1 VRLVTHEGKSNNVAW
16 RVNRLNDTAKLIPQA
31 NAIEIQRGVRRP
43 LSSVTEEERFKGE
56 KRILTRNETTFGVFG
71 RLLLEEADS
80 LGHRLTARDK
90 GEAKAW
96 GIETEEQLAVKLKV
110 FREKIRE
117 CTDLAEKGSVSRQD
131 NPLFFRLRQAFVH
144 GNVKELAAQIK
155 YSFISL
161 TVAAEFTPAAQKSQ
175 QRLADLRYPVEW
187 YPATRAMQR
196 TVHLHV
202 GPTNSGKTYQALKRL
217 EAAESGV
224 YAGPLRLLAH
234 EVYTRFNAKGK
245 LCALVTGEEQRIPE
259 GMVHHMCSCT
269 VEMVP
274 LNADVDVAV
283 IDEIQMMGDSERGWA
298 WTQAFLGVKA
308 KEVHLCGELRTE
320 EIITNMCK
328 LTGDKLVVH
337 KYERL
342 SPLKAETKSLRG
354 DLKNLEKGDAVILF
368 SRVAIHAMKADIEKV
383 TGKRCAVVYGSLPP
397 ETRAQQAALFNDPD
411 NEYDF
416 LVASDAVGMGLN
428 LAIKRII
435 FEATS
440 KHDGVGFRL
449 LQTSQLKQIAG
460 RAGRYKT
467 AHDAIK
473 SGPNAAEATEATEAK
488 PLLQLD
494 LETLGLAKK
503 KTENVGLVTTLEKFD
518 LPIVQRALE
527 TEVEPL
533 KTAGLF
539 PPSDILVRFANY
551 FPPKTPFSYII
562 LRLHE
567 LSMVNPMFHICKL
580 KEQVQIADLI
590 QPYDLSIMDRVIFMS
605 APVALRE
612 PGFTDVVQEFARCIS
627 TQSGGELLD
636 LKSVEL
642 ELLDIEPHDHP
653 SGSKTYL
660 RLIETLHKAL
670 TLYLWL
676 SYRFAGVFRTQG
688 LAFHAKSLVE
698 ERIDKCLA
706 DVHWDEKKRR
716 QLMYLR
722 QRALRKEAQQAS
734 TLDEAREEAAGGD
747 EARDE
752 SANELLL
759 KEETSEVERRMG
771 DEDAE
776 IERREDELSSEE
788 EPDTF
793 ATKAASGEGYVDELE
808 VEFEAE
814 TRKAETREKEG
825 LEPAA
830 LFDGQADETDAR
842 EEDGSDADE
851 TFEDQ
856 AVDMDEVAKLKSFAD
871 VPIPPPQTNEGTKS
885 DAIIP

>member
-1 VRLVTHEGKSNNVAW
+1 VRPTHEGKSINAAW
-16 RVNRLNDTAKLIPQA
+16 RLHRLNDKAKLAPQA
-31 NAIEIQRGVRRP
+31 NALEIQRGVRRP
-43 LSSVTEEERFKGE
+43 LSSVTEEERLSGE
-56 KRILTRNETTFGVFG
+56 KRIIPGNETTFGVFG
-71 RLLLEEADS
+71 RLLLEQADT
-80 LGHRLTARDK
+80 LGYRLTARDK

-96 GIETEEQLAVKLKV
+96 GIETKEELAAKIEA
-110 FREKIRE
+110 FRDKIKE

-131 NPLFFRLRQAFVH
+131 NPLFFRLRRAFVQ
-144 GNVKELAAQIK
+144 GNVKELAAEIK
-155 YSFISL
+155 YSFINL
-161 TVAAEFTPAAQKSQ
+161 TVAAEFTPAAQRSQ

-196 TVHLHV
+196 TVHLHI

-217 EAAESGV
+217 EAAKTGV

-259 GMVHHMCSCT
+259 GMTHHMCSCT

-342 SPLKAETKSLRG
+342 SPLRAETKSLG
-354 DLKNLEKGDAVILF
+354 GNLKNLEKGDAVILF

-383 TGKRCAVVYGSLPP
+383 TGKHCAVVYGSLPP

-467 AHDAIK
+467 AHDDIK
-473 SGPNAAEATEATEAK
+473 SRPDAAEATEAPEVK

-518 LPIVQRALE
+518 LPIIRRAME
-527 TEVEPL
+527 TAVEPL

-551 FPPKTPFSYII
+551 FPPKTPFSYVI

-580 KEQVQIADLI
+580 KEQIQIADLI

-612 PGFTDVVQEFARCIS
+612 PGFADVVQEFANCIS

-636 LKSVEL
+636 LKTVDL

-653 SGSKTYL
+653 QGSKTYL
-660 RLIETLHKAL
+660 RLVETLHKAL

-706 DVHWDEKKRR
+706 DVHWDEKRRR
-716 QLMYLR
+716 QLLHLR
-722 QRALRKEAQQAS
+722 QKALRKEAEQAA
-734 TLDEAREEAAGGD
+734 TLDEAREEAAAGNEAGEDSTEEVLLKD
-747 EARDE
+747 EA
-752 SANELLL
+752 
-759 KEETSEVERRMG
+759 SEVEERV
-771 DEDAE
+771 EVANTE
-776 IERREDELSSEE
+776 IKPREEDELDSEE
-788 EPDTF
+788 ELDRY
-793 ATKAASGEGYVDELE
+793 AAETQSGDGYVDELE
-808 VEFEAE
+808 AEFDAE
-814 TRKAETREKEG
+814 TRETEAREKEG
-825 LEPAA
+825 LELGT
-830 LFDGQADETDAR
+830 LFDGQAAETEAR

-856 AVDMDEVAKLKSFAD
+856 AVEMDEVAKPKSSAA